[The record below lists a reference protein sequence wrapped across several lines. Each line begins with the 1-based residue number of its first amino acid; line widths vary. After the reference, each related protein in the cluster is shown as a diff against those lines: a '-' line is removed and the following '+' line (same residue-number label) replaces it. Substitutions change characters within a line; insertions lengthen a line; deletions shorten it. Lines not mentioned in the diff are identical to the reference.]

1 MLDARG
7 GRGARLPQRLSST
20 HAETLER
27 TSTRQPLEVREVE
40 IGSPRQ
46 VGDARIRT
54 VDSPGFDDARRDV
67 VSDPAYRRQSEPHV
81 ESVVLQRRLGQRR
94 VDVRSVHVDAV
105 SAGVGYQRLRRVEA
119 HGLCTQQCG
128 AEGGRM
134 VQLEPRRV
142 EDQRCETLR
151 MTFGEA
157 EIGEGCHLLVDPVGD
172 VAGDAM
178 RALHALVEASTE
190 LVHTLR

>member
-1 MLDARG
+1 MFDARG
-7 GRGARLPQRLSST
+7 GRGTRLPQRLSST
-20 HAETLER
+20 HPETLER
-27 TSTRQPLEVREVE
+27 ARARQSLEVCKVEV
-40 IGSPRQ
+40 GSPRQ
-46 VGDARIRT
+46 VGDARVRT

-67 VSDPAYRRQSEPHV
+67 VSDPPYRRQAEPYV

-94 VDVRSVHVDAV
+94 VDVRPVYVDAV
-105 SAGVGYQRLRRVEA
+105 SAGVGDQRLRRVEA
-119 HGLCTQQCG
+119 HGLCTQQRG

-142 EDQRCETLR
+142 EDQRCKTLR
-151 MTFGEA
+151 MTLREA
-157 EIGEGCHLLVDPVGD
+157 EIGEGGHFLVDPVGD
-172 VAGDAM
+172 VAGDTV